1 MVLIV
6 LLDDVLTRLTKLYL
20 MPKLYLMLHGCF
32 DRDCMLMPAS
42 RFSYIHFRERGHC
55 VQTLPKGLDA
65 KCLAFEEQRVIFA
78 GMLGLVKVR

>member
-20 MPKLYLMLHGCF
+20 TKLYLMLHEI
-32 DRDCMLMPAS
+32 DSDCMLMPAS

>member
-20 MPKLYLMLHGCF
+20 TKLYLMLHGCF

-42 RFSYIHFRERGHC
+42 RFSYIHYRERGHC
-55 VQTLPKGLDA
+55 MQTLPKGLDA

>member
-1 MVLIV
+1 MDIIIWSLIV

-20 MPKLYLMLHGCF
+20 MLHGF

>member
-20 MPKLYLMLHGCF
+20 TKLYLMLHGCF

-78 GMLGLVKVR
+78 RMLGLVKVR

>member
-20 MPKLYLMLHGCF
+20 TKLYLMLHGCF

-42 RFSYIHFRERGHC
+42 RFSYIHYRERGHC

>member
-6 LLDDVLTRLTKLYL
+6 LLDDVLTRLTKFYL
-20 MPKLYLMLHGCF
+20 TKLYLMLHGCF

>member
-1 MVLIV
+1 
-6 LLDDVLTRLTKLYL
+6 
-20 MPKLYLMLHGCF
+20 MLHGCF

-78 GMLGLVKVR
+78 EMLGLDTVAKVR